1 MTSLEE
7 LAVEFVCHPL
17 LLAIVRYSKKFGG
30 PGISWQLL
38 DKVKC
43 PISGNALIA
52 DNLDKD
58 VKRQAPTEFHLLVCI
73 LNCNVILAL

>member
-38 DKVKC
+38 DTARN
-43 PISGNALIA
+43 SA
-52 DNLDKD
+52 DLGSRDESH
-58 VKRQAPTEFHLLVCI
+58 THSLM
-73 LNCNVILAL
+73 